1 MSDTQP
7 QQSLPRVL
15 GPWAA
20 GAILVGCVIGTGVF
34 KKASVVAAPL
44 KEVDPATGQVISVVY
59 LESGVAIAAWVVVG
73 LLTLCGA
80 LALAEV
86 AALFPR
92 SGGNLIYLREAYGR
106 LWGFL
111 WGWTEFW
118 FLRCASMA
126 ALAVVF
132 AETLHDIAKLA
143 ADTKDELIPFWPRQ
157 FLSSGIVVLLGA
169 LAARGTKLGAGVQ
182 VVVTSVKVT
191 ALVLI
196 ALLPLIVWLVPA
208 SKAEVVPD
216 PARFAPVWPTDWS
229 NFSFAAFAAAMI
241 AIMWPYNG
249 WTNVAPLAGEI
260 RDPQRN
266 VPRAFVG
273 GMLVLIAVYTSVNVS
288 YYLAMTGPDMA
299 RVGDTP
305 VSTAV
310 CGRLLGPIGLL
321 LASVALMLS
330 VLGTVGGNLLVG
342 PRSVFALS
350 QEGMAPSIFGRV
362 HPRYET
368 PVMATVLM
376 TGVTVGFVLGVAA
389 YTQLVGKSPFE
400 VLTEFVVFGATLME
414 TVAVATIYVF
424 RVRHKDGRIF
434 RCPGYPV
441 VPALYIVTML
451 AVLGNMLLT
460 PAQRTEAV
468 AGLGLIASGAVVYW
482 LALRQK
488 A

>member
-1 MSDTQP
+1 MSTTDT

-34 KKASVVAAPL
+34 KKAAAVAEP
-44 KEVDPATGQVISVVY
+44 VPGVR

-92 SGGNLIYLREAYGR
+92 SGGNLIFLREAYGR

-111 WGWTEFW
+111 WGWVEFW
-118 FLRCASMA
+118 FLRCASIA

-132 AETLHDIAKLA
+132 ADAFHDLVKLA
-143 ADTKDELIPFWPRQ
+143 VGTSDTVLAFWPRQ
-157 FLSSGIVVLLGA
+157 FLAAGIVVLLGA

-182 VVVTSVKVT
+182 VVVTSVKVS

-196 ALLPLIVWLVPA
+196 ALLPLIVWVLPSPA
-208 SKAEVVPD
+208 AEVAPD
-216 PARFAPVWPTDWS
+216 TARFVPVWPSDWS
-229 NFSFAAFAAAMI
+229 QFSFAAFAAAMV
-241 AIMWPYNG
+241 AILWPYNG
-249 WTNVAPLAGEI
+249 WTNVSPLAGEI

-273 GMLVLIAVYTSVNVS
+273 GMFVLIAVYTGVNVS
-288 YYLAMTGPDMA
+288 YYLALSGNDMA
-299 RVGDTP
+299 ALQADGSPP
-305 VSTAV
+305 VSTRV
-310 CGRLLGPIGLL
+310 CERLLGPVGLL
-321 LASVALMLS
+321 LASAALMLS

-350 QEGMAPSIFGRV
+350 REGMAPARLGTV
-362 HPRYET
+362 HSRYQT
-368 PVMATVLM
+368 PLAATVLM
-376 TGVTVGFVLGVAA
+376 TAVTVGFVLAVALA
-389 YTQLVGKSPFE
+389 VDLKWVGKSSFD
-400 VLTEFVVFGATLME
+400 VLTGFVVFGSTLLE
-414 TVAVATIYVF
+414 TLAVATIYVF
-424 RVRHKDGRIF
+424 RWRHKEGRAF

-451 AVLGNMLLT
+451 AVLANMILT
-460 PAQRTEAV
+460 PGNQIEAV
-468 AGLGLIASGAVVYW
+468 AGLAFIGTGAVVYW
-482 LALRQK
+482 AAVRK
-488 A
+488 AG

>member
-1 MSDTQP
+1 MPPPDEP

-34 KKASVVAAPL
+34 KKASAVSAVVP
-44 KEVDPATGQVISVVY
+44 
-59 LESGVAIAAWVVVG
+59 ESGIAIAAWVVVG

-111 WGWTEFW
+111 WGWVEFW
-118 FLRCASMA
+118 FLRCASIA
-126 ALAVVF
+126 ALSVVF
-132 AETLHDIAKLA
+132 AEALHDVAKFAARTNAEVIA
-143 ADTKDELIPFWPRQ
+143 FWPRQ
-157 FLSSGIVVLLGA
+157 FISAGVVVLLGA

-182 VVVTSVKVT
+182 VVVTSVKVS

-196 ALLPLIVWLVPA
+196 ALLPLIVWVFPA
-208 SKAEVVPD
+208 PEAEVVPD
-216 PARFAPVWPTDWS
+216 PARFAPVWPADWS
-229 NFSFAAFAAAMI
+229 TFSFAAFATAMI

-266 VPRAFVG
+266 VPRAFIG
-273 GMLVLIAVYTSVNVS
+273 GMLVLIAVYTAVNVS
-288 YYLAMTGPDMA
+288 YYLAMTASEMA
-299 RVGDTP
+299 AVGDTP

-310 CGRLLGPIGLL
+310 CGRLLGPVGLL
-321 LASVALMLS
+321 LASAALMLS

-350 QEGMAPSIFGRV
+350 REGMAPTVLGRV
-362 HPRYET
+362 HARYET
-368 PVMATVLM
+368 PVAATVLM
-376 TGVTVGFVLGVAA
+376 TGVTVAFVLGVAT
-389 YTQLVGKSPFE
+389 YTQLVEKSPFD
-400 VLTEFVVFGATLME
+400 VLTDFVVFGATLLE
-414 TVAVATIYVF
+414 TLAVATIYVF
-424 RVRHKDGRIF
+424 RVRHKDGRVF

-441 VPALYIVTML
+441 VPALYIVAML
-451 AVLGNMLLT
+451 SVLGNMILT
-460 PAQRTEAV
+460 PGQQTEAV
-468 AGLGLIASGAVVYW
+468 AGLGFIASGAAVYW
-482 LALRQK
+482 LTLRRK